1 MKRTKIKSVKKVVL
15 LSKEDLKKINGG
27 ADLKKF
33 AEDLVNL
40 SVSGT

>member
-1 MKRTKIKSVKKVVL
+1 MKRTSKKSITKAIE
-15 LSKEDLKKINGG
+15 LSKEELKKINGG

-40 SVSGT
+40 SVKP

>member
-1 MKRTKIKSVKKVVL
+1 MRKQKNNSLKKMTQLSKDEMKRV
-15 LSKEDLKKINGG
+15 NGG

-40 SVSGT
+40 SVKP